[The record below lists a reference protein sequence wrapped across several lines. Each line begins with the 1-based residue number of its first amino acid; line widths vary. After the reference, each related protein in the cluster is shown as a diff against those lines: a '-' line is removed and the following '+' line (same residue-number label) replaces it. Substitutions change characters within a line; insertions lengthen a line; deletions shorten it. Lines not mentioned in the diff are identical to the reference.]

1 MRLKKII
8 EAEDAVAVI
17 HDGDVIAS
25 AGYGGNGTPDQLFVA
40 LEKRFLATGA
50 PRDLTLV
57 FAGGQGDMR
66 DKGLNR
72 LGHAGLLKRVVG
84 GHFGLIP
91 RIEKLAVGNQ
101 IEAYNLPEGIL
112 THLYR
117 DIGVGKPGT
126 LSPVGLGT
134 YIDPRHGGGRMNAVT
149 TEEIVRLIEIDGEE
163 FLFFKSFPIKVALIR
178 GTTAD
183 PDGNITAEREALTLE
198 NLALAIAARNSGGI
212 VLAQVERVAAEG
224 SLDARRVQ
232 VPGVL
237 VDCVVLAEPEHHMQ
251 TYGTQFS
258 PAFAGELR
266 VPQKKAQAVE
276 LSERKIIARR
286 AARELSPN
294 CVINVGVG
302 TVPDQ
307 VPLVAGEERV
317 QDLIT
322 LTVDPGVLGGVPMSG
337 LDFGAAVNYQAVID
351 HCSEFD
357 FIDGGGLDAAFLGF
371 GECDA
376 QGNINASR
384 FGARIP
390 GCGGFINISQNA
402 KKIVFVGTFTSG
414 GLEVAVERG
423 RVRIA
428 KEGKF
433 AKFVPAIGQ
442 TTFSADYAR
451 RRRQEVLYL
460 TERCVLRLGE
470 KGLTLTESAPGI
482 GLERDILAQMPFKP
496 AIDGPRAMDA
506 AIFQPQP
513 MGLRERM
520 LDIRIGDRLSYDAAS
535 NTVYMNYA
543 GMRVRNEGDIRMI
556 LDAVDALLG
565 PLGRRVFG
573 GELRAVFLRR
583 RRVRPLCRRG
593 QVRRADLPHRRQA
606 LHQRRLPAPQA
617 RQRTSQAADQL
628 RSSRLAARDPEG
640 ALTPSTHEP
649 GTVPYFVAFHGIAH
663 PAYASAGT
671 KRTAHH
677 ASTPWKGVSEPP
689 KVTKAPSETSN
700 SAKQR
705 KASSAPTGR
714 HSALVTTAAITN
726 ICGMARR
733 TNRMVSWPTE
743 CWACDGGVPVYP
755 RGTGRCLRCVALK
768 KKKPG
773 SGARSFGAR
782 PARCY
787 GAGRRASICSSSVI
801 GTGLLNR

>member
-8 EAEDAVAVI
+8 EVEDAVAVI
-17 HDGDVIAS
+17 HSGDVIAS

-40 LEKRFLATGA
+40 LEKRFLETGM

-57 FAGGQGDMR
+57 FAGGQGDMQ

-72 LGHAGLLKRVVG
+72 LGHAGLLKRVIG

-91 RIEKLAVGNQ
+91 RIEKLAVANQ

-117 DIGVGKPGT
+117 DIGAGKPGT

-134 YIDPRHGGGRMNAVT
+134 YIDPRHGGGRMNAMT
-149 TEEIVRLIEIDGEE
+149 TEDIVRLIEIDGEE

-212 VLAQVERVAAEG
+212 VLAQVERIAAEG

-237 VDCVVLAEPEHHMQ
+237 VDCVVLAEQQHHMQ
-251 TYGTQFS
+251 TYGTQFN

-266 VPQKKAQAVE
+266 VPQEKMQAVE

-286 AARELSPN
+286 AALELSPN

-322 LTVDPGVLGGVPMSG
+322 LTVDPGVMGGVPMSG

-376 QGNINASR
+376 QGNVNASR
-384 FGARIP
+384 FGERIP

-414 GLEVAVERG
+414 GLAVAIENG
-423 RVRIA
+423 RLRIA

-433 AKFVPAIGQ
+433 SKFVQTIGQ

-451 RRRQEVLYL
+451 RREQEVLYV
-460 TERCVLRLGE
+460 TERCVFRLGP
-470 KGLTLTESAPGI
+470 KGLTLTEMAPGI
-482 GLERDILAQMPFKP
+482 ELERDILAHLPFKP
-496 AIDGPRAMDA
+496 AIEGPRDMDPR
-506 AIFQPQP
+506 IFRPQP
-513 MGLRERM
+513 MGLRECM
-520 LDIRIGDRLSYDAAS
+520 LDIRISDRLSYDAAS

-543 GMRVRNEGDIRMI
+543 GMRVRNEEDIRLI
-556 LDAVDALLG
+556 KDAVDALLG
-565 PLGRRVFG
+565 PLGKRVHSVVNYERFSCDDDVFN
-573 GELRAVFLRR
+573 RYVDAVKYVEETYYLDVKRYTSGAFLRHK
-583 RRVRPLCRRG
+583 LG
-593 QVRRADLPHRRQA
+593 SELAKRQI
-606 LHQRRLPAPQA
+606 
-617 RQRTSQAADQL
+617 TSEVLDSQHAA
-628 RSSRLAARDPEG
+628 A
-640 ALTPSTHEP
+640 
-649 GTVPYFVAFHGIAH
+649 
-663 PAYASAGT
+663 
-671 KRTAHH
+671 
-677 ASTPWKGVSEPP
+677 
-689 KVTKAPSETSN
+689 
-700 SAKQR
+700 
-705 KASSAPTGR
+705 
-714 HSALVTTAAITN
+714 
-726 ICGMARR
+726 
-733 TNRMVSWPTE
+733 
-743 CWACDGGVPVYP
+743 
-755 RGTGRCLRCVALK
+755 
-768 KKKPG
+768 
-773 SGARSFGAR
+773 
-782 PARCY
+782 
-787 GAGRRASICSSSVI
+787 AGR
-801 GTGLLNR
+801 

>member
-40 LEKRFLATGA
+40 LEQRFLATGT

-57 FAGGQGDMR
+57 FAGGQGDMQE
-66 DKGLNR
+66 KGLNR
-72 LGHAGLLKRVVG
+72 LGHTGLLKRVIG

-91 RIEKLAVGNQ
+91 RIEKLAVANE

-117 DIGVGKPGT
+117 DIGAGKPGT

-134 YIDPRHGGGRMNAVT
+134 YIDPRHGGGRMNTRT
-149 TEEIVRLIEIDGEE
+149 TEDIVRVLEIDGSEY
-163 FLFFKSFPIKVALIR
+163 LFFKAFPIKVALIR

-183 PDGNITAEREALTLE
+183 PDGNVTAEREALTLE

-212 VLAQVERVAAEG
+212 VIAQVERIAAEG

-266 VPQKKAQAVE
+266 VPQKKMQPVA
-276 LSERKIIARR
+276 LSERKLIARR
-286 AARELSPN
+286 AALELSPN

-322 LTVDPGVLGGVPMSG
+322 LTVDPGVMGGVPMSG
-337 LDFGAAVNYQAVID
+337 LDFGAAINYQAVID
-351 HCSEFD
+351 HCSAFD

-376 QGNINASR
+376 QGNVNASR

-402 KKIVFVGTFTSG
+402 RKIVFVGTFTSG
-414 GLEVAVERG
+414 GLDVAIEDG
-423 RVRIA
+423 RVRIV

-433 AKFVPAIGQ
+433 PKFVTAIGQ

-451 RRRQEVLYL
+451 QRRQEVLYV
-460 TERCVLRLGE
+460 TERCVFRLRDG
-470 KGLTLTESAPGI
+470 GLTLTEVAPGI
-482 GLERDILAQMPFKP
+482 DVERDIVALMPFRP
-496 AIDGPRAMDA
+496 AIEGPRTMDE
-506 AIFQPQP
+506 AIFRPQP
-513 MGLRERM
+513 MGLRERL

-543 GMRVRNEGDIRMI
+543 GMRVRSEDDIREI
-556 LDAVDALLG
+556 VGAVDRLLAPLARRVHSVVNYERFSCDDDVFDCYVDAVKYVETTYYLDVKRYTSGA
-565 PLGRRVFG
+565 
-573 GELRAVFLRR
+573 FLRHKLGSELAKR
-583 RRVRPLCRRG
+583 HITSEVLG
-593 QVRRADLPHRRQA
+593 ANNEA
-606 LHQRRLPAPQA
+606 PA
-617 RQRTSQAADQL
+617 
-628 RSSRLAARDPEG
+628 SR
-640 ALTPSTHEP
+640 
-649 GTVPYFVAFHGIAH
+649 
-663 PAYASAGT
+663 
-671 KRTAHH
+671 
-677 ASTPWKGVSEPP
+677 
-689 KVTKAPSETSN
+689 
-700 SAKQR
+700 
-705 KASSAPTGR
+705 
-714 HSALVTTAAITN
+714 
-726 ICGMARR
+726 
-733 TNRMVSWPTE
+733 
-743 CWACDGGVPVYP
+743 
-755 RGTGRCLRCVALK
+755 
-768 KKKPG
+768 
-773 SGARSFGAR
+773 
-782 PARCY
+782 
-787 GAGRRASICSSSVI
+787 
-801 GTGLLNR
+801 

>member
-8 EAEDAVAVI
+8 EVEDAVAVI
-17 HDGDVIAS
+17 HDGDTIAS

-40 LEKRFLATGA
+40 LEKRFLETGT
-50 PRDLTLV
+50 PRDLTLG
-57 FAGGQGDMR
+57 FAGGQGDMQ

-72 LGHAGLLKRVVG
+72 LGHAGLLKRVIG

-91 RIEKLAVGNQ
+91 RIEKLAVANQ

-117 DIGVGKPGT
+117 DIGAGKPGT

-134 YIDPRHGGGRMNAVT
+134 YIDPRHGGGRMNART
-149 TEEIVRLIEIDGEE
+149 TEEIVRLLDIDGEE
-163 FLFFKSFPIKVALIR
+163 FLFFKAFPIKVALIR

-237 VDCVVLAEPEHHMQ
+237 VDCVVLAEPAHHMQ

-266 VPQKKAQAVE
+266 VPQKKMQAVE
-276 LSERKIIARR
+276 LNERKVIARR
-286 AARELSPN
+286 AALELSPN

-322 LTVDPGVLGGVPMSG
+322 LTVDPGIMGGVPMSG

-376 QGNINASR
+376 QGNVNASR

-402 KKIVFVGTFTSG
+402 KKIVFVGTFSSG
-414 GLEVAVERG
+414 GLDVRIEKG
-423 RVRIA
+423 QVRIA

-433 AKFVPAIGQ
+433 AKFVETIGQ

-451 RRRQEVLYL
+451 RRHQEVLYV
-460 TERCVLRLGE
+460 TERCVFRLGD
-470 KGLTLTESAPGI
+470 KGLTLTELAPGI
-482 GLERDILAQMPFKP
+482 DLEKDVLAHMPFKP
-496 AIDGPRAMDA
+496 VIEGPHTMASM
-506 AIFQPQP
+506 IFQPQP

-520 LDIRIGDRLSYDAAS
+520 LDIHIDDRLSYDAAS

-543 GMRVRNEGDIRMI
+543 GMRIRDESDIRTI
-556 LDAVDALLG
+556 LQAVNALLAPLGKRVHSVVNYERFSCDEDVFAQYVDAVEYVEAAYYLDVKRYTSGA
-565 PLGRRVFG
+565 
-573 GELRAVFLRR
+573 FLRHK
-583 RRVRPLCRRG
+583 LG
-593 QVRRADLPHRRQA
+593 SELAKRQI
-606 LHQRRLPAPQA
+606 
-617 RQRTSQAADQL
+617 TSEVL
-628 RSSRLAARDPEG
+628 GS
-640 ALTPSTHEP
+640 
-649 GTVPYFVAFHGIAH
+649 
-663 PAYASAGT
+663 
-671 KRTAHH
+671 HH
-677 ASTPWKGVSEPP
+677 AV
-689 KVTKAPSETSN
+689 
-700 SAKQR
+700 AKQ
-705 KASSAPTGR
+705 P
-714 HSALVTTAAITN
+714 
-726 ICGMARR
+726 
-733 TNRMVSWPTE
+733 
-743 CWACDGGVPVYP
+743 
-755 RGTGRCLRCVALK
+755 
-768 KKKPG
+768 
-773 SGARSFGAR
+773 
-782 PARCY
+782 
-787 GAGRRASICSSSVI
+787 
-801 GTGLLNR
+801 